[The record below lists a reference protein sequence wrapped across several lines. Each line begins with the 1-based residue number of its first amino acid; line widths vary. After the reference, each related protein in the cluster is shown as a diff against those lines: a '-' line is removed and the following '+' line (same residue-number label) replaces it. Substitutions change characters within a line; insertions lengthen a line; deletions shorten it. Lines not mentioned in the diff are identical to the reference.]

1 MKRLTIIAAA
11 FLVALCLF
19 LVDFDRFSR
28 TAVSIA
34 RSDTGRSITCDGS
47 KPEKFYVE
55 LKRFFDDLK
64 EGSKL
69 GVSVVPKDSAR
80 RSWTFDVEVLPNN
93 EVSIVTKGA
102 ANEDNNGPMT
112 GSSSLGCADFLTSHV
127 WAMVCYEY
135 VVGAETSHTGSTSQ
149 FPDTKTEEKHQG
161 EQDGGGQ
168 PATRSESK

>member
-64 EGSKL
+64 EGTKL

-93 EVSIVTKGA
+93 EVSIVTKGS

-127 WAMVCYEY
+127 WEMVCYEY
-135 VVGAETSHTGSTSQ
+135 LVGHQASHIGSTSRS
-149 FPDTKTEEKHQG
+149 PDTGTGENHQG
-161 EQDGGGQ
+161 EQVVPPNG
-168 PATRSESK
+168 P